1 MVRWA
6 KAAQRAGELD
16 VVELLPRYHP
26 AWAKW
31 VIRVP
36 GLREV
41 VSWNA
46 VIVARRR

>member
-1 MVRWA
+1 M
-6 KAAQRAGELD
+6 
-16 VVELLPRYHP
+16 LPRYHP
-26 AWAKW
+26 SWARW

-46 VIVARRR
+46 VLVLVKR